1 LGLLLWVVVLQ
12 LQFSVIFVGVVVI
25 FRTSMFLRWWKFV
38 KTKNMPN
45 YIALLIP
52 VFLLLIALEWWF
64 SVKRNDQMYEGSNTV
79 MNMAIGAIDQF
90 GALLYLFGL
99 FVCLKFSQT
108 HFQVYALP
116 KDWRQWVLAFLFVDL
131 VGYWY
136 HRCSH
141 RINFLWAGHVTHHSS
156 TYFNLSNGF
165 RTSPFQ
171 GLFRIPFWMVLPV
184 LGFDPLVLV
193 ITFKVVGLHDFFVHT
208 SYIPKLGWLE
218 YVIVT
223 PSHHRVHHGKN
234 DIYIDKN
241 YGSALIIWDRM
252 FGTYQEET
260 EPVEYGLVSD
270 YEDKN
275 PVHAIFYHF
284 KYLFSSILQIRGWG
298 DKMRMLFMPPGWVPA
313 GGLAMKSENV
323 VGLGENSSD
332 DDGVYAHQM
341 PWALYLLI
349 SGIFGFVVTLYIYK
363 SMPVVAEVFSFVLW
377 IGNIVQASYLIGGR
391 KYRYF
396 GLIESSRLLLFS
408 ILGYWILWPLGI
420 WGQMAVGMVLLAL
433 LYRLVFVR
441 RKSTETCMLEA

>member
-1 LGLLLWVVVLQ
+1 MCTNLYA
-12 LQFSVIFVGVVVI
+12 
-25 FRTSMFLRWWKFV
+25 
-38 KTKNMPN
+38 MPN

-52 VFLLLIALEWWF
+52 VFLLLIALEWWL
-64 SVKRNDQMYEGSNTV
+64 SVKYNHQRYKGSNTV
-79 MNMAIGAIDQF
+79 INMGVGAIDQS
-90 GALLYLFGL
+90 AAILYMFGL
-99 FVCLKFSQT
+99 FACLQFSQK
-108 HFQVYALP
+108 HFQVFTMP
-116 KDWRQWVLAFLFVDL
+116 NDWRQWVLAFLFVDL

-141 RINFLWAGHVTHHSS
+141 RINVLWAGHVTHHSS

-313 GGLAMKSENV
+313 GGLAMKSEDV
-323 VGLGENSSD
+323 VGLREISTEDG
-332 DDGVYAHQM
+332 GVYSHQM
-341 PWALYLLI
+341 PWAIYLLM
-349 SGIFGFVVTLYIYK
+349 SGVLGFVVTLYLYK
-363 SMPVVAEVFSFVLW
+363 SMTVLAVVFSFILW
-377 IGNIVQASYLIGGR
+377 IGHIVQASYVIGGR
-391 KYRYF
+391 QYRYF
-396 GLIESSRLLLFS
+396 GMVETTRLFLFL
-408 ILGYWILWPLGI
+408 ILGCWILWPLGI
-420 WGQMAVGMVLLAL
+420 WGKMAAAMVLLAL

-441 RKSTETCMLEA
+441 KNR